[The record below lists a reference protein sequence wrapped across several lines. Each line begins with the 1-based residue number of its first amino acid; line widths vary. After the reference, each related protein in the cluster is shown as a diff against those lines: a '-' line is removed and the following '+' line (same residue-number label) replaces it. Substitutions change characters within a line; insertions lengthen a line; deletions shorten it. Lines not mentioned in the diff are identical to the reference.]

1 MAKIKFS
8 GKSHRREVLKQIVE
22 RYLHKRIEE
31 SRCEDSENLKD
42 IKVTQELIW
51 QKLGKHIDG
60 FPRSPFTLT
69 PARRRAVVQVWCEL
83 PSYMN
88 STADV
93 CSKDAFSGASQ
104 CNLLDFRNT
113 AHQLSYFLFYF
124 VLVERWGHST
134 LVLFWA
140 WALFQLH
147 QDTKV
152 LLLSTTIRIIAT
164 IQVHLYPLFSLLK
177 ANNNFLFAAVTE
189 RWELPANSR
198 KCACTT
204 VCTTKMMCT
213 TY

>member
-113 AHQLSYFLFYF
+113 AHQLSYFFLLFCFDRKVRTLNFSSVLSLGSVPVTSRYQRFATFNYNKNNSNHPSSLVPF
-124 VLVERWGHST
+124 V
-134 LVLFWA
+134 
-140 WALFQLH
+140 
-147 QDTKV
+147 
-152 LLLSTTIRIIAT
+152 
-164 IQVHLYPLFSLLK
+164 
-177 ANNNFLFAAVTE
+177 
-189 RWELPANSR
+189 
-198 KCACTT
+198 
-204 VCTTKMMCT
+204 
-213 TY
+213 